1 MSAQYLL
8 TEDQIS
14 IQEMV
19 REFAQK
25 ELAPVVK
32 ECDEQSRFPV
42 EVYKKITEMGI
53 NSMFIPE
60 EYGGM
65 GLDTVTCCLI
75 REELGRV
82 DAGFTI
88 GPVDTQIF
96 ETFPLFSLQT
106 SLLVYDTHPLARK
119 EEVDLRE
126 LEGVPMV
133 IESDAFKIHH
143 LFIGACREAGFEPNI
158 LFCTSGSSLC
168 LKLCAQ
174 KRGCSLVVNEIS
186 SDMRAAGLKKV
197 KLRQNIPWKAVMICQ
212 KDEAHFPQIQR
223 LRRYTVDYLGK
234 IQIRKKN
241 VDF

>member
-88 GPVDTQIF
+88 GVGSNGLAYTPVA
-96 ETFPLFSLQT
+96 
-106 SLLVYDTHPLARK
+106 LAGT
-119 EEVDLRE
+119 E
-126 LEGVPMV
+126 
-133 IESDAFKIHH
+133 
-143 LFIGACREAGFEPNI
+143 
-158 LFCTSGSSLC
+158 
-168 LKLCAQ
+168 AQ
-174 KRGCSLVVNEIS
+174 KKMCASYIVEGGFGAYCLTEP
-186 SDMRAAGLKKV
+186 DGGPYADHPPTTTPKG
-197 KLRQNIPWKAVMICQ
+197 
-212 KDEAHFPQIQR
+212 
-223 LRRYTVDYLGK
+223 
-234 IQIRKKN
+234 
-241 VDF
+241 